1 MSLILFNSPPDSA
14 IENRMRRLHP
24 EVQMPKELLRN
35 DSLDDRKTNTRKRR
49 FPESV
54 TMPSQRR
61 NSKSHSRTFRVQ
73 RLNTRRPD
81 AQNFPLNI

>member
-1 MSLILFNSPPDSA
+1 
-14 IENRMRRLHP
+14 MRRLHP
-24 EVQMPKELLRN
+24 EVQMPKEWIRN
-35 DSLDDRKTNTRKRR
+35 DSPDDRQTKTARKRR

-54 TMPSQRR
+54 MMPSQRQ